1 MDINK
6 WCLTEIKYLRGLVMA
21 DQLEN
26 DYEHNNSKIA
36 QNKSMFDFTEGIQK
50 KLDNAE
56 NAMLGGGIIDYEK
69 LTEYL
74 MTYVN
79 ETIDADIDDMW
90 EACNQ

>member
-36 QNKSMFDFTEGIQK
+36 QNKSMFDFTDGIQK

-56 NAMLGGGIIDYEK
+56 NAMLGGGVIDYEK

>member
-36 QNKSMFDFTEGIQK
+36 QNKSMFDFTDVIQK

>member
-1 MDINK
+1 MNINK
-6 WCLTEIKYLRGLVMA
+6 WCLTEIQYLRGLVMA

-26 DYEHNNSKIA
+26 DYEHNSSKIA

-50 KLDNAE
+50 KLDDAE
-56 NAMLGGGIIDYEK
+56 NAMLGGGVIDYEK
-69 LTEYL
+69 LIEYL